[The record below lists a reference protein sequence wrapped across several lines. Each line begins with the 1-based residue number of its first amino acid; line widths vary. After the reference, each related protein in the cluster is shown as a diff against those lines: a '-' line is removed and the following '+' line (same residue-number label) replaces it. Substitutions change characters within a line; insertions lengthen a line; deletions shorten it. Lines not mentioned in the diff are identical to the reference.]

1 MREALDACLTP
12 ERYVIYPLGF
22 SEIQQSFPWQ
32 DNCRLLLVPPTSSIA
47 TEHAQSSNGDTGMQH
62 YQDETMAPCIP
73 DDILQEIASFVSK
86 GGVLLSMNSELNR
99 MLGFNGNVL
108 PVKYYQHGVCSV
120 APDESSEMD
129 KSGFKLEKFN
139 ALHISALAK
148 GVSQSSSSE
157 VLQLEAT
164 KKKDLAIFTP
174 VESDAALEWL
184 DDADTKNQSNTPQ
197 SSSHEPPLSH
207 LEEEGMG
214 DVVATLEDGDLV
226 CVRELELG
234 GGGRAVASSVNL
246 FPTVP
251 QDNNSSS
258 TTAESSNSCSLP
270 PLSEEQVLAYTLDS
284 LEAFLDTYQKT
295 EMEELEQLYYKYR

>member
-1 MREALDACLTP
+1 M
-12 ERYVIYPLGF
+12 
-22 SEIQQSFPWQ
+22 
-32 DNCRLLLVPPTSSIA
+32 
-47 TEHAQSSNGDTGMQH
+47 H
-62 YQDETMAPCIP
+62 
-73 DDILQEIASFVSK
+73 
-86 GGVLLSMNSELNR
+86 SELNR

-108 PVKYYQHGVCSV
+108 PAKYYQHGVCSV
-120 APDESSEMD
+120 ALATEESSETD
-129 KSGFKLEKFN
+129 KIKLEKFN

-246 FPTVP
+246 FPSVP

-295 EMEELEQLYYKYR
+295 EMEELEQLYYKHR